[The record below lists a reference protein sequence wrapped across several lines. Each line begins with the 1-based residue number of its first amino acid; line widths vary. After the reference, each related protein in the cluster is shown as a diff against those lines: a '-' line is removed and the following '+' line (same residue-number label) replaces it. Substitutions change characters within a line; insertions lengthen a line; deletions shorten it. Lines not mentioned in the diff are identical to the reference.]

1 MNKLYNTQKE
11 ISSNLRIFL
20 ENNVNNIRKTQ
31 LNIIPHIMFGMIQAE
46 SCSAPDIAKVLKDE
60 FSLIQYSSVVK
71 RINRFWKNILFN
83 PHNFY
88 HDIISNV
95 LNTYK
100 KKHNDKRVHITFDH
114 MFSHDNYTVFM
125 ISMRIGTQGIPLW
138 FKCFKDSNNKEAFK
152 LTTLKEGIQE
162 VSNLFKNTD
171 LELIFL
177 ADRWFCSTD
186 LLEFIDKLGHTYCVR
201 IKGNISVYKDNTK
214 IKAKKLKHRKYRS
227 TVHENVFITDKRFN
241 TNIIYSNSIDTN
253 TPWIIIT
260 NKNTCNAI
268 KDYGYRFGSIECIFK
283 NQKSNG
289 FNIEKISNSTIESF
303 TTMYTLVCTCVL
315 FLTIIGADYTKNSR
329 CYRKNKIETH
339 KIYNINGKKIKKR
352 VMSLFNTGLT
362 LFKRAFNSTVYIRIP
377 FTFILYDI

>member
-1 MNKLYNTQKE
+1 MNKLYNTQNE
-11 ISSNLRIFL
+11 IASNLRIFL

-31 LNIIPHIMFGMIQAE
+31 LNIIPYIIFGMIEAE

-71 RINRFWKNILFN
+71 RINRFWKNDLFN
-83 PHNFY
+83 PYDFY

-95 LNTYK
+95 LSTYK

-138 FKCFKDSNNKEAFK
+138 FKCFKDSNNKEAFR
-152 LTTLKEGIQE
+152 LDTLKEGILE

-186 LLEFIDKLGHTYCVR
+186 LLQFIDKLGHTYCVR
-201 IKGNISVYKDNTK
+201 IKGNISVYKDNNK
-214 IKAKKLKHRKYRS
+214 LKAKKLKHKKYHA
-227 TVHENVFITDKRFN
+227 TVHKNVFITDKRFK
-241 TNIIYSNSIDTN
+241 TNIVYSNSIDTN

-260 NKNTCNAI
+260 NKNTSNAI

-303 TTMYTLVCTCVL
+303 TTMYSLVCTCVL
-315 FLTIIGADYTKNSR
+315 FLTIIGADYSKNSN
-329 CYRKNKIETH
+329 CYKKNKIETH

-352 VMSLFNTGLT
+352 IMSLFNTGLT